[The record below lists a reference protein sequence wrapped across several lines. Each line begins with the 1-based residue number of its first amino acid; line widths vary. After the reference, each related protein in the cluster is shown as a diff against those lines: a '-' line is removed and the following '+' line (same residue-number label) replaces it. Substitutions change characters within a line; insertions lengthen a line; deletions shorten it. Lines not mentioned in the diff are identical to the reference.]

1 MGGQLSSVLTLLIL
15 FPKLRLPVPCLFFYV
30 IDMFS
35 TQFCSSAGSDDCQ
48 VKQLK
53 QELKLLVLASRASGT
68 SENCLRAFNM
78 QMGRVR

>member
-1 MGGQLSSVLTLLIL
+1 MDVFLLSLGGPVRGQLSSVLTLLIL

-30 IDMFS
+30 RDMFS

-53 QELKLLVLASRASGT
+53 
-68 SENCLRAFNM
+68 
-78 QMGRVR
+78 